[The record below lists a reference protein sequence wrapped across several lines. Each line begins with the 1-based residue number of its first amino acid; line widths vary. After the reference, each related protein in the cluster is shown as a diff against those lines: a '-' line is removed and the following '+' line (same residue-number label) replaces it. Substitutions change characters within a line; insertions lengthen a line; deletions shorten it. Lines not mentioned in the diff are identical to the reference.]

1 MDAKSSDIQQ
11 PEERVDVKKR
21 GFFGRFKRDKA
32 DASEIAQSGVSDAA
46 APTAAQP
53 VIQATGLRA
62 KIQRALARTSSGLGD
77 LFLGAKTIDADL
89 FDELETLLLIADVG
103 VETTTQIIAELT
115 ERASRNMLKDG
126 AALQAALHEILVA
139 KLAASQQPLDM
150 DSAEGPF
157 VLLVVGVNGVGK
169 TTLLKLLLGQ
179 LEPQQGN
186 IKTGTNLN
194 IAYFDQYRS
203 ALNEEK
209 TVQDNL
215 SGGRDMIDV
224 GGKSRHVVSYLR
236 DFLFAPER

>member
-1 MDAKSSDIQQ
+1 MNAKSSDIQQ

-53 VIQATGLRA
+53 VIQATSLRA

-139 KLAASQQPLDM
+139 KLAASQQPLDIGQCGRTFCAFSGRCQWRRQN
-150 DSAEGPF
+150 DHHRQAGAPISAA
-157 VLLVVGVNGVGK
+157 
-169 TTLLKLLLGQ
+169 GQ
-179 LEPQQGN
+179 IGH
-186 IKTGTNLN
+186 
-194 IAYFDQYRS
+194 AC
-203 ALNEEK
+203 
-209 TVQDNL
+209 
-215 SGGRDMIDV
+215 SGRYI
-224 GGKSRHVVSYLR
+224 
-236 DFLFAPER
+236 